1 MALIHGP
8 TKKQIPFTHLIMD
21 TDAFITDIVYFW
33 VVKQVYIADLVFK
46 REEMAKLGTEL
57 ADDKEFGLMS
67 PGKKQDI
74 EQRYNS
80 LRSSVTEIE
89 NVLELAEHAYNF
101 AELESR
107 WGKYMR
113 ENGLIETE
121 ERTKFLQ
128 KVFKEELEIKE

>member
-1 MALIHGP
+1 
-8 TKKQIPFTHLIMD
+8 
-21 TDAFITDIVYFW
+21 
-33 VVKQVYIADLVFK
+33 LVFK